1 MTRFKSEISFIATII
16 GTGLSMEAYL
26 AQKALDKTKK
36 EMSDKIT
43 QLTTDLTNAQ
53 IDNVTTISSIQA
65 QMIELK
71 EKALKA
77 QELVKNL
84 NKETNVNSESF
95 DVLRSKAQSEFNKI
109 IDIVDEITKNINGR
123 SKNFSSG
130 DIYSYFSS
138 FQDYL
143 ATLTLEQ
150 TFCLVHLFA
159 FSGIL
164 ICLFNLASV
173 FYSES
178 LINFYDLETKFPK
191 LAKFIKF
198 RGKFQQYYF
207 AWNLLLIVTILA
219 VLIYFNLKVFLL

>member
-53 IDNVTTISSIQA
+53 IENATTISSIQA
-65 QMIELK
+65 QIIELK
-71 EKALKA
+71 EKALNA

-109 IDIVDEITKNINGR
+109 IDIVDEITKNINNDAVALR
-123 SKNFSSG
+123 R
-130 DIYSYFSS
+130 
-138 FQDYL
+138 
-143 ATLTLEQ
+143 
-150 TFCLVHLFA
+150 
-159 FSGIL
+159 GIRH
-164 ICLFNLASV
+164 
-173 FYSES
+173 
-178 LINFYDLETKFPK
+178 K
-191 LAKFIKF
+191 L
-198 RGKFQQYYF
+198 
-207 AWNLLLIVTILA
+207 
-219 VLIYFNLKVFLL
+219 